1 MVEQERGWKGED
13 FLTRRGCK
21 ADVGG
26 ELLSRE
32 KERKTS
38 GVFLSVF
45 FASAIAVNYYA
56 YLLVESIFIV
66 IGKFKL
72 RFHFLYL
79 AYRSSVAHI
88 TGLSR
93 YRPPPFKYKNLASSF
108 RNEAAAFPSTFA
120 EVFWEHFS
128 RTGDKFILIRI
139 DQIPGRESLLL
150 LILSF

>member
-1 MVEQERGWKGED
+1 ME
-13 FLTRRGCK
+13 RRGFFN
-21 ADVGG
+21 ASRMQSRRWRGTSF
-26 ELLSRE
+26 SRE
-32 KERKTS
+32 REKDKERCTS

-66 IGKFKL
+66 TGKFKL

-79 AYRSSVAHI
+79 EYRSSVAHI

-93 YRPPPFKYKNLASSF
+93 YRPPPFKYKNLVSSF